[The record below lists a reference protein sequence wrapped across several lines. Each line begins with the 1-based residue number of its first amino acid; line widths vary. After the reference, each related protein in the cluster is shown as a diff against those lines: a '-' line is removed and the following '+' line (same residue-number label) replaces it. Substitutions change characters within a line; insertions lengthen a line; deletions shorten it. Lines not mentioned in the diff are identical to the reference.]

1 MKSLFSN
8 VHIGY
13 SEYEYWRS
21 LGDTEKLQYLF
32 ELHHMES
39 FRNDYNANINLNKF
53 FETLNDE
60 LQSDNFGTE
69 KEPENVNFEAYEF
82 DLDAQDRVDVMIDDS
97 NIMIESNNLKAL
109 RAVSYKFVEAGYILR
124 RDVILER
131 VFKKDKVTKYLR
143 IFRIIN
149 QVTDLCSN

>member
-13 SEYEYWRS
+13 AEYEYWRS
-21 LGDTEKLQYLF
+21 LGDMEKLQYLF

-53 FETLNDE
+53 FETLTDE

-69 KEPENVNFEAYEF
+69 KEPENINFEAYEF
-82 DLDAQDRVDVMIDDS
+82 DLDAEDRVDVMIDDS

-124 RDVILER
+124 RDVILEK
-131 VFKKDKVTKYLR
+131 VFKKDKLTKYLR

>member
-82 DLDAQDRVDVMIDDS
+82 DLDAEDRVDVMIDDS

-124 RDVILER
+124 RDVLLER

>member
-13 SEYEYWRS
+13 AEYEYWRS
-21 LGDTEKLQYLF
+21 LGDMEKLQYLF

-69 KEPENVNFEAYEF
+69 KEPENINFEAYEF
-82 DLDAQDRVDVMIDDS
+82 DLDAEDRVDVMIDDS

-124 RDVILER
+124 RDVILEK
-131 VFKKDKVTKYLR
+131 VFKKDKLTKYLR

>member
-60 LQSDNFGTE
+60 LQSDNFGTK
-69 KEPENVNFEAYEF
+69 KEPEEVNSEAYEF
-82 DLDAQDRVDVMIDDS
+82 DLDAEDRVDVMIDDS

-109 RAVSYKFVEAGYILR
+109 RAVSYKFVEAGYILQ
-124 RDVILER
+124 RDVLLEK
-131 VFKKDKVTKYLR
+131 VFKKDKLTKYLR

>member
-69 KEPENVNFEAYEF
+69 KEPDEVNFEAYEF
-82 DLDAQDRVDVMIDDS
+82 DLDAEDRVDVMIDDS

-124 RDVILER
+124 RDVILEK
-131 VFKKDKVTKYLR
+131 VFKKDKLTKYLR

>member
-69 KEPENVNFEAYEF
+69 KEPEEVNFEAYEF

-124 RDVILER
+124 RDVLLEK

>member
-1 MKSLFSN
+1 MKLLFSN

-69 KEPENVNFEAYEF
+69 KEPENINFEAYEF
-82 DLDAQDRVDVMIDDS
+82 DLDAEDRVDVMIDDS

-124 RDVILER
+124 RDVILEK
-131 VFKKDKVTKYLR
+131 VFKKDKLTKYLR